1 MLFVWIVFVAKVVEY
16 GDRLDDAFDGF
27 GAEGSNARVL

>member
-1 MLFVWIVFVAKVVEY
+1 VFFVGVAFVAKVVEH

-27 GAEGSNARVL
+27 GAEGGNPVL